1 MPLLEVHDLHVRYG
15 GVIAVRGID
24 LSVDEGRVEVVLG
37 ANGAGKTST
46 LRAICGQLRQ
56 SQGHVRWADSD
67 ISTWPSFKVARAGL
81 VLVPEGRRVF
91 APLSVYENLLLG
103 GYTNK
108 SKARRAELLESVF
121 TMFPILGERRKQP
134 AGLLSGGEQQMLA
147 FGRAMMAE
155 PKVMLMDEPSMGL
168 SPAMVE
174 RIMDAIGDIAKT
186 GIGILMV
193 EQNAMA
199 ALEVAESAIVLE
211 RGHIVLSGTAMRSA
225 PTLTW
230 SRRSSVTR
238 RRRDERRDE
247 LQQEGRF
254 Q

>member
-91 APLSVYENLLLG
+91 APLSVYEN
-103 GYTNK
+103 
-108 SKARRAELLESVF
+108 SS
-121 TMFPILGERRKQP
+121 
-134 AGLLSGGEQQMLA
+134 SGGT
-147 FGRAMMAE
+147 R
-155 PKVMLMDEPSMGL
+155 
-168 SPAMVE
+168 
-174 RIMDAIGDIAKT
+174 T
-186 GIGILMV
+186 
-193 EQNAMA
+193 
-199 ALEVAESAIVLE
+199 
-211 RGHIVLSGTAMRSA
+211 
-225 PTLTW
+225 
-230 SRRSSVTR
+230 SRRPDAPSSSSR
-238 RRRDERRDE
+238 CSRCSQSWASAASSLR
-247 LQQEGRF
+247 GS
-254 Q
+254 